1 VRGDLR
7 VLVDVR
13 VPSKLS
19 KRQREL
25 LEAVSAEFGE
35 PAAPKGP
42 GILGKVKDAIS

>member
-1 VRGDLR
+1 

-25 LEAVSAEFGE
+25 LEAVASEFGE
-35 PAAPKGP
+35 AAPPRGG